1 MVKMVKNYPVMVQI
15 NKASYA
21 DLCNNLRS
29 FRDAQLRRVV
39 TSLDVFVGDVE
50 CFEDRR
56 QANSDEMRRH
66 TASHLVLVIHVA

>member
-1 MVKMVKNYPVMVQI
+1 MVKMVKNYPMMVQI

-29 FRDAQLRRVV
+29 FRDAQLRRVL

-50 CFEDRR
+50 NGLKTEDKPT
-56 QANSDEMRRH
+56 QMR
-66 TASHLVLVIHVA
+66 